1 MRIIV
6 SGSRNIDDYNILV
19 DAINAIIEDNKLEID
34 EIIHKNGKGIDQLA
48 DRYAKENGI
57 PVVIFKPDWK
67 NIDVADAQV
76 EINKWGK
83 QYNKNAAKDAERVAA
98 EYADAAIVIDNKW
111 KEKDFLDMDLD
122 VYTYE
127 IPDEDMYTHEF

>member
-6 SGSRNIDDYNILV
+6 SGSRNINDYNILV
-19 DAINAIIEDNKLEID
+19 DAISAIVEDNKLNID
-34 EIIHKNGKGIDQLA
+34 EIVHTDGKGIDQLA

-57 PVVIFKPDWK
+57 PVVVFKPDWK
-67 NIDVADAQV
+67 NIDVADAKV
-76 EINKWGK
+76 EINSWGK
-83 QYNKNAAKDAERVAA
+83 QYNKNAARDAERVAA